1 MFEQAIRM
9 KLRFTTSQGQLSVE
23 DLWDLPLTSTTN
35 KANLDAIAVGLYAE
49 LNSNRNISFVNNGS
63 TGDQTLQLKF
73 DIVKHIIDVRKAE
86 NASAVEARARKDQK
100 QRLLEL
106 INQKENESLA
116 GKSIDELRKMVE
128 GL

>member
-1 MFEQAIRM
+1 MFEQAIRQ
-9 KLRFTTSQGQLSVE
+9 KLRFTTSQGQLTVE

-106 INQKENESLA
+106 IDRKENESLA

>member
-1 MFEQAIRM
+1 MFEQAIRQ
-9 KLRFTTSQGQLSVE
+9 KLRFTTSQGQLTVE

>member
-1 MFEQAIRM
+1 MFEQATRM
-9 KLRFTTSQGQLSVE
+9 KLRFNTPQGQLVVE
-23 DLWDLPLTSTTN
+23 DLWDIPLTSTTN

-128 GL
+128 AL

>member
-1 MFEQAIRM
+1 MFEQATRA
-9 KLRFTTSQGQLSVE
+9 KLRFATTNGQLSVE

-35 KANLDAIAVGLYAE
+35 RANLDAIAVGLYAE
-49 LNSNRNISFVNNGS
+49 LNSNRNISFVNSNS

>member
-1 MFEQAIRM
+1 MFEQAIRQ

>member
-9 KLRFTTSQGQLSVE
+9 KLRFTTSQGQLTVE

>member
-1 MFEQAIRM
+1 MFEQATRM
-9 KLRFTTSQGQLSVE
+9 KLRFNTPQGQLSVE

-49 LNSNRNISFVNNGS
+49 LNSNRNISFVNSGS
-63 TGDQTLQLKF
+63 AGDQTLQLKF